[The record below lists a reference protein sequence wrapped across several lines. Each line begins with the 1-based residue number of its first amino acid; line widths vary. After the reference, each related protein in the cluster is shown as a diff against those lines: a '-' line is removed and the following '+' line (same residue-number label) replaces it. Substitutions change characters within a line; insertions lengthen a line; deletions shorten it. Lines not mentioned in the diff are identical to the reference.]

1 MFPWW
6 FNLEREKD
14 MAVSLKKRDKYE
26 EVYRKRVATNKA
38 AFDQMTEEQQKVVR
52 DAQKAL
58 RSFVSD
64 FSDSF
69 DVTTSTA
76 RELQDCFWRMNNAFR
91 TEEDAE

>member
-1 MFPWW
+1 MS
-6 FNLEREKD
+6 
-14 MAVSLKKRDKYE
+14 VSLKKRDKHE

-52 DAQKAL
+52 DTQVAL

-69 DVTTSTA
+69 DVTTTIA
-76 RELQDCFWRMNNAFR
+76 RDLQNCFWRMNNAFR
-91 TEEDAE
+91 TEEDSE

>member
-1 MFPWW
+1 MP
-6 FNLEREKD
+6 
-14 MAVSLKKRDKYE
+14 VSLKKRDKYE

-58 RSFVSD
+58 RSFVSE

-69 DVTTSTA
+69 DVSTPTA

-91 TEEDAE
+91 TEEDSE